1 MSVYSAS
8 PLYIPR
14 IRRVS
19 SPELARELAGPQA
32 STSVTRAPRPTSESA
47 AHPPNAPAPTTITRA
62 DGDDMRLSA
71 LQPFLLPRDFRLPEW
86 ARRGTRACA
95 NRWRRVRVCG
105 APPGRGTGRYRRGAG
120 RVKRGRQTG
129 PLT

>member
-32 STSVTRAPRPTSESA
+32 STSVTPAPRLTSESA
-47 AHPPNAPAPTTITRA
+47 AHPPNAPAPTTITRT

-71 LQPFLLPRDFRLPEW
+71 VQPFSGLPLPIPGGGDLGMWMTPERCPGRRLP
-86 ARRGTRACA
+86 ASYSLFFVTSRTRAP
-95 NRWRRVRVCG
+95 VLLV
-105 APPGRGTGRYRRGAG
+105 
-120 RVKRGRQTG
+120 
-129 PLT
+129 